1 MEKLTKECVLQS
13 AARLE
18 QESQDA
24 VMRDIPQFFE
34 AEIVTRF
41 AGAVPQKK
49 ELNPLVFNMERGICL
64 AETVDFLRECPALRP
79 YDLILA
85 NELDSGCARS
95 GERDTAAEIARA
107 LGMQYVFGLEFVELK
122 DAAHGFH
129 GNAIFSRWPILW
141 AEVLRLP
148 EQYNWY
154 YDRQKRIGGRNA
166 VFAKLDVQGQEVGA
180 VSIHLENRTSGAGRL
195 QQMKAVLQEVERV
208 FPGIPVVL
216 GGDLN
221 TNTFDGRDKAVI
233 RHLCD
238 EPEELAAA
246 IEMIDLY
253 EPLLQ
258 DCTAA
263 GYAWRAASGGADCTR
278 RKPLPEGGCLHMK
291 LDWLLPRGL
300 YRALQQCDFYTD
312 GRLRLCCA
320 GQCAGPVYTAGA
332 ERSQCG
338 SCLPCTAAEGG
349 VNVINTILFDMGGT
363 LEDIWYN
370 DQTIHSVTG
379 ELRTFLNEH
388 DLGTGCNDITF
399 WNKLNSGIRTY
410 KQWSESNELEK
421 KPEEIWPEYY
431 MADFNLDREKL
442 QEVAERLAGM
452 WEVTYYHRELRPKV
466 KETLEELKKRGYHLG
481 VISNTASLY
490 SVFDVLEQYGIR
502 DYFEDVTLSS
512 VTGYR
517 KPHPSIF
524 QISLR
529 QMQAKPEECAYVGD
543 TISRD
548 IIGAKRMHFGAAI
561 QIQSFLSAQKDAGVD
576 AAYQPD
582 HIIRE
587 LPELVDYLEERNRA
601 ERLTMQ

>member
-166 VFAKLDVQGQEVGA
+166 VFAKLDVQGQKVGA

-233 RHLCD
+233 RHLRD

-246 IEMIDLY
+246 IKMIDLY

-263 GYAWRAASGGADCTR
+263 GYAWRAASGGAG
-278 RKPLPEGGCLHMK
+278 RKPC
-291 LDWLLPRGL
+291 R
-300 YRALQQCDFYTD
+300 RAAACICRKRVFPGIVCWAAD
-312 GRLRLCCA
+312 GRD
-320 GQCAGPVYTAGA
+320 
-332 ERSQCG
+332 
-338 SCLPCTAAEGG
+338 GG
-349 VNVINTILFDMGGT
+349 D
-363 LEDIWYN
+363 
-370 DQTIHSVTG
+370 S
-379 ELRTFLNEH
+379 
-388 DLGTGCNDITF
+388 
-399 WNKLNSGIRTY
+399 
-410 KQWSESNELEK
+410 
-421 KPEEIWPEYY
+421 
-431 MADFNLDREKL
+431 
-442 QEVAERLAGM
+442 
-452 WEVTYYHRELRPKV
+452 
-466 KETLEELKKRGYHLG
+466 
-481 VISNTASLY
+481 
-490 SVFDVLEQYGIR
+490 
-502 DYFEDVTLSS
+502 SS
-512 VTGYR
+512 VA
-517 KPHPSIF
+517 SW
-524 QISLR
+524 LR
-529 QMQAKPEECAYVGD
+529 AK
-543 TISRD
+543 
-548 IIGAKRMHFGAAI
+548 
-561 QIQSFLSAQKDAGVD
+561 
-576 AAYQPD
+576 
-582 HIIRE
+582 
-587 LPELVDYLEERNRA
+587 
-601 ERLTMQ
+601 

>member
-41 AGAVPQKK
+41 AGAAPQKK

-263 GYAWRAASGGADCTR
+263 GYAWREASGENGV
-278 RKPLPEGGCLHMK
+278 
-291 LDWLLPRGL
+291 
-300 YRALQQCDFYTD
+300 
-312 GRLRLCCA
+312 CA
-320 GQCAGPVYTAGA
+320 GILSDLQLLF
-332 ERSQCG
+332 SQNH
-338 SCLPCTAAEGG
+338 A
-349 VNVINTILFDMGGT
+349 
-363 LEDIWYN
+363 Y
-370 DQTIHSVTG
+370 
-379 ELRTFLNEH
+379 
-388 DLGTGCNDITF
+388 
-399 WNKLNSGIRTY
+399 
-410 KQWSESNELEK
+410 
-421 KPEEIWPEYY
+421 
-431 MADFNLDREKL
+431 
-442 QEVAERLAGM
+442 
-452 WEVTYYHRELRPKV
+452 LRPV
-466 KETLEELKKRGYHLG
+466 GEHTGTRQNALFRVDHQVSLAHGVPGKRLSGA
-481 VISNTASLY
+481 VSA
-490 SVFDVLEQYGIR
+490 VLRRG
-502 DYFEDVTLSS
+502 
-512 VTGYR
+512 
-517 KPHPSIF
+517 
-524 QISLR
+524 
-529 QMQAKPEECAYVGD
+529 
-543 TISRD
+543 
-548 IIGAKRMHFGAAI
+548 
-561 QIQSFLSAQKDAGVD
+561 
-576 AAYQPD
+576 
-582 HIIRE
+582 
-587 LPELVDYLEERNRA
+587 
-601 ERLTMQ
+601 

>member
-24 VMRDIPQFFE
+24 VMQDIPQFFE

-41 AGAVPQKK
+41 AGAAPQKK

-122 DAAHGFH
+122 DAAHGLH

-221 TNTFDGRDKAVI
+221 TNTFD
-233 RHLCD
+233 
-238 EPEELAAA
+238 
-246 IEMIDLY
+246 
-253 EPLLQ
+253 
-258 DCTAA
+258 
-263 GYAWRAASGGADCTR
+263 
-278 RKPLPEGGCLHMK
+278 
-291 LDWLLPRGL
+291 
-300 YRALQQCDFYTD
+300 
-312 GRLRLCCA
+312 
-320 GQCAGPVYTAGA
+320 
-332 ERSQCG
+332 
-338 SCLPCTAAEGG
+338 
-349 VNVINTILFDMGGT
+349 
-363 LEDIWYN
+363 
-370 DQTIHSVTG
+370 
-379 ELRTFLNEH
+379 
-388 DLGTGCNDITF
+388 
-399 WNKLNSGIRTY
+399 
-410 KQWSESNELEK
+410 
-421 KPEEIWPEYY
+421 
-431 MADFNLDREKL
+431 
-442 QEVAERLAGM
+442 
-452 WEVTYYHRELRPKV
+452 
-466 KETLEELKKRGYHLG
+466 
-481 VISNTASLY
+481 
-490 SVFDVLEQYGIR
+490 
-502 DYFEDVTLSS
+502 
-512 VTGYR
+512 
-517 KPHPSIF
+517 
-524 QISLR
+524 
-529 QMQAKPEECAYVGD
+529 
-543 TISRD
+543 
-548 IIGAKRMHFGAAI
+548 
-561 QIQSFLSAQKDAGVD
+561 
-576 AAYQPD
+576 
-582 HIIRE
+582 
-587 LPELVDYLEERNRA
+587 
-601 ERLTMQ
+601 

>member
-1 MEKLTKECVLQS
+1 MALFVTKEGKRKSPMAVTCFFVDLLFCLVFGGMYALLTGVLHDNLPLGGGGHCGLLHPVSAAGQANRALQLCEPAGYHDHVRGRSVPAGACCSEYDAVCDLPVYPDANPCRQRSIVDGIFQAVQKPDAAPPVKGSSMEKLTKECVLQS

-141 AEVLRLP
+141 AEVRRLP

-238 EPEELAAA
+238 EPEELAQTVAGGRLPAYEAGLVAA
-246 IEMIDLY
+246 
-253 EPLLQ
+253 
-258 DCTAA
+258 A
-263 GYAWRAASGGADCTR
+263 R
-278 RKPLPEGGCLHMK
+278 
-291 LDWLLPRGL
+291 L

-320 GQCAGPVYTAGA
+320 GQYAGPVCTAGA
-332 ERSQCG
+332 E
-338 SCLPCTAAEGG
+338 
-349 VNVINTILFDMGGT
+349 
-363 LEDIWYN
+363 
-370 DQTIHSVTG
+370 
-379 ELRTFLNEH
+379 
-388 DLGTGCNDITF
+388 
-399 WNKLNSGIRTY
+399 
-410 KQWSESNELEK
+410 
-421 KPEEIWPEYY
+421 
-431 MADFNLDREKL
+431 
-442 QEVAERLAGM
+442 
-452 WEVTYYHRELRPKV
+452 
-466 KETLEELKKRGYHLG
+466 
-481 VISNTASLY
+481 
-490 SVFDVLEQYGIR
+490 
-502 DYFEDVTLSS
+502 
-512 VTGYR
+512 
-517 KPHPSIF
+517 
-524 QISLR
+524 
-529 QMQAKPEECAYVGD
+529 
-543 TISRD
+543 
-548 IIGAKRMHFGAAI
+548 
-561 QIQSFLSAQKDAGVD
+561 
-576 AAYQPD
+576 
-582 HIIRE
+582 
-587 LPELVDYLEERNRA
+587 
-601 ERLTMQ
+601 

>member
-1 MEKLTKECVLQS
+1 M
-13 AARLE
+13 
-18 QESQDA
+18 
-24 VMRDIPQFFE
+24 
-34 AEIVTRF
+34 
-41 AGAVPQKK
+41 
-49 ELNPLVFNMERGICL
+49 
-64 AETVDFLRECPALRP
+64 
-79 YDLILA
+79 
-85 NELDSGCARS
+85 
-95 GERDTAAEIARA
+95 
-107 LGMQYVFGLEFVELK
+107 
-122 DAAHGFH
+122 
-129 GNAIFSRWPILW
+129 
-141 AEVLRLP
+141 
-148 EQYNWY
+148 
-154 YDRQKRIGGRNA
+154 
-166 VFAKLDVQGQEVGA
+166 QGQEVGA
-180 VSIHLENRTSGAGRL
+180 VSIHLKTGRAARRL
-195 QQMKAVLQEVERV
+195 QQMKAVLQEAERV

-233 RHLCD
+233 RHLRD

-263 GYAWRAASGGADCTR
+263 GYAWREASGGADCTR

-291 LDWLLPRGL
+291 LDWLLPRGFTVHCSSVISTL
-300 YRALQQCDFYTD
+300 TADCGFAVPDSAL
-312 GRLRLCCA
+312 A
-320 GQCAGPVYTAGA
+320 PVCTAGA

-349 VNVINTILFDMGGT
+349 VNVIKTILFDMGGT

-370 DQTIHSVTG
+370 DQTIRTVTG
-379 ELRTFLNEH
+379 ELRTFLDEH

-601 ERLTMQ
+601 EHLAMQ

>member
-246 IEMIDLY
+246 IEMIDRY

-263 GYAWRAASGGADCTR
+263 GYAWREASGGADCTR

-291 LDWLLPRGL
+291 LDWLLPRGFTVH
-300 YRALQQCDFYTD
+300 C
-312 GRLRLCCA
+312 
-320 GQCAGPVYTAGA
+320 
-332 ERSQCG
+332 
-338 SCLPCTAAEGG
+338 AEGG
-349 VNVINTILFDMGGT
+349 VNVIKTILFDMGGT

-370 DQTIHSVTG
+370 DQTIRTVTG
-379 ELRTFLNEH
+379 ELRTFLDEH

-431 MADFNLDREKL
+431 MADFNLNRERL

-561 QIQSFLSAQKDAGVD
+561 QIQSLLSAQKDAGVD